1 MGQFSCEILA
11 QGMENI
17 LYGTPDAYLD
27 TILAAG
33 FDGAFLDVVD
43 GYQYF
48 QQTEGT
54 ES

>member
-1 MGQFSCEILA
+1 MKYWRREWK
-11 QGMENI
+11 NI